1 MKLIC
6 EGYTSEVRRLL
17 RDAPDEPAYL
27 DCREFYFGMFNH
39 SIEKNKETKMVSPIA
54 VAVNV
59 GDYELLDDL
68 LTRKA
73 YP

>member
-17 RDAPDEPAYL
+17 RDTPDEPAYL